1 MATWEECNQPIEKIT
16 PPKSVLEIKE
26 NGEYSVFGYSSVDVD
41 VEGGGGGDF
50 SVANIT
56 VINPGTDMNAIGLP
70 VILEAG
76 TLAPQQPAVLFIAP
90 VECEPGETVFK
101 VPLYKGF
108 CVYEYENSYIES
120 TTGGVQYDEDIFTM
134 NITGDGTITLIS

>member
-1 MATWEECNQPIEKIT
+1 MNMYD
-16 PPKSVLEIKE
+16 VLLAKKL
-26 NGEYSVFGYSSVDVD
+26 S
-41 VEGGGGGDF
+41 GGGGGGSSDF
-50 SVANIT
+50 TVANIT

-76 TLAPQQPAVLFIAP
+76 TLAPEQPAVLFIAP

-108 CVYEYENSYIES
+108 CVYVYENSYIES
-120 TTGGVQYDEDIFTM
+120 TTGGVQYDGEATM

>member
-1 MATWEECNQPIEKIT
+1 MNMYD
-16 PPKSVLEIKE
+16 VLLAKKLS
-26 NGEYSVFGYSSVDVD
+26 GS
-41 VEGGGGGDF
+41 GGGGGSSDF
-50 SVANIT
+50 SVANVT
-56 VINPGTDMNAIGLP
+56 VINPGTDMNAIRLP

-76 TLAPQQPAVLFIAP
+76 ALAPEQQAVLFIAF

-108 CVYEYENSYIES
+108 CVYEAENSYIES
-120 TTGGVQYDEDIFTM
+120 TTGGVQYDENTFTM